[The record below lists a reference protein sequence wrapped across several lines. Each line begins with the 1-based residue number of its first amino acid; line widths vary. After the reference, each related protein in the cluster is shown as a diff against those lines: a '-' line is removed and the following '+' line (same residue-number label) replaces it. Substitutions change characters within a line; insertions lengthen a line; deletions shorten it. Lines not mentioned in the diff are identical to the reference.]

1 MLFSVSRS
9 PIVGMVCKGKRCVF
23 ARQRALRLHAA
34 PEFLVEPFNHV
45 CGAERLPLGLGEA
58 EECEEF
64 VAALVKL
71 VTTLGQRLAHV
82 RSKAVY
88 VTWAA
93 SALVA

>member
-1 MLFSVSRS
+1 
-9 PIVGMVCKGKRCVF
+9 
-23 ARQRALRLHAA
+23 
-34 PEFLVEPFNHV
+34 VEPFNHV

-88 VTWAA
+88 ATWAA